1 MTIDVLPVAARE
13 LAKAMAWYDS
23 QRFGLGRDL
32 IDEVHAAIDRMRPIQ
47 QAGRKSSAIIVA
59 SRSSDF
65 RTRSFF
71 ASTKSETES

>member
-32 IDEVHAAIDRMRPIQ
+32 IDEVHAAIDRMRPIR
-47 QAGRKSSAIIVA
+47 QAGRKLSVIIAV
-59 SRSSDF
+59 SRYNDFLTRSS
-65 RTRSFF
+65 F
-71 ASTKSETES
+71 ASMKGMIES